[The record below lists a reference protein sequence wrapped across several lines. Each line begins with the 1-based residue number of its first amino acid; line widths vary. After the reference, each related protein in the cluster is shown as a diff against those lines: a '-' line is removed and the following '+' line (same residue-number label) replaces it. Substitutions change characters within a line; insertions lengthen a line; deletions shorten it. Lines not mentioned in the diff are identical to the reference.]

1 MYNELRKNPNPIKD
15 VNPVKFI
22 CNYNEGA
29 YLEVQSTL
37 ERKFKV
43 EFTNSKGQVEYSTEI
58 GSNMWCRTSKKYV
71 EEYTCT
77 VKDESGKIV
86 FVDKY
91 NPTGK
96 RVYITLESK
105 SLGDTMAWFPYI
117 DEFRKKWKC
126 TIFCS
131 TFHNN
136 LFINQY
142 PDIEFV
148 SPGLNVPEIYATYR
162 IGLFFMDGKIDYSR
176 HKKDPTKISLLEMAT
191 DILGLEYSEI
201 RPILRPSKVEKKKR
215 VGIGLHSTAQAKYW
229 NNPTGWQELTDFLVL
244 QGYEV
249 VMMSK
254 EEDGYMGNFYPKGV
268 IKLPEN
274 TFDDL
279 IDNLYSCEF
288 FIGIS
293 SGLSWLAWA
302 VNIPV
307 VLISG
312 FTGEYMEPT
321 DNVIRVIEKSVCN
334 DCWSRHKFDPGDWNW
349 CPDQK
354 GTPRQFECSKS
365 ISSEMVIES
374 IISNGLLGEEII
386 KDTLNSI
393 IFYSD
398 ANYEYQAKSL
408 VESIL
413 MNAGEDVKM
422 FYYTIGFESSIEHE
436 RLTKIEIPIDVSKP
450 TGYRTFEF
458 YKPTILLEH
467 LDRFGGKSLFLDTDI
482 IVGRRFNINF
492 FENKND
498 YPLLSNGNWAC
509 PFAFEGTSRYDEN
522 ALMEYFGVSERSMEY
537 VYSNII
543 SFSERCRDFIM
554 EWKSICDNQY
564 LLSKRKVFFPFPD
577 ETAINIVLWKR
588 NATRNLGRVYLN
600 TLEFEPF
607 EYVEE
612 NDGIKGDPKINNG
625 IMGSDL
631 LRCDNSSKI
640 MLYHGIKD
648 QNVLDR
654 VIDYMNNKNENVKW
668 SQVKELEVNVVNII
682 KNNTSI

>member
-1 MYNELRKNPNPIKD
+1 MYKSLKKNPNPIKEI
-15 VNPVKFI
+15 NPVKFI
-22 CNYNEGA
+22 CNYNDGA
-29 YLEVQSTL
+29 YLEIQSSL
-37 ERKFKV
+37 DAKFKV
-43 EFTNSKGQVEYSTEI
+43 EFSNLKGQIEYSTEI
-58 GSNMWCRTSKKYV
+58 GSNMWCRTNKKFV

-77 VKDESGKIV
+77 VKDELENIV
-86 FVDKY
+86 FVEKY
-91 NPTGK
+91 NPVGK

-117 DEFRKKWKC
+117 DEFRKKWNC
-126 TIFCS
+126 SVVCS
-131 TFHNN
+131 TFHNK
-136 LFINQY
+136 LFIDQY
-142 PDIEFV
+142 PDLEFV
-148 SPGLNVPEIYATYR
+148 SPGTTVYNIYATYR
-162 IGLFFMDGKIDYSR
+162 IGLFFMDGKIDYTK

-191 DILGLEYSEI
+191 DILGLEYEEV
-201 RPILRPSKVEKKKR
+201 RPRLRPSKVEKKKR
-215 VGIGLHSTAQAKYW
+215 VGIGLHSTAQTKYW
-229 NNPTGWQELTDFLVL
+229 NNPTGWQELTDFLIL

-274 TFDDL
+274 SFDDL

-321 DNVIRVIEKSVCN
+321 NNVVRIIEKSVCN
-334 DCWSRHKFDPGDWNW
+334 DCWARHKFDPGDWNW
-349 CPDQK
+349 CPDHK
-354 GTPRQFECSKS
+354 GTARQFECSKS
-365 ISSEMVIES
+365 ITSEMVIES
-374 IISNGLLGEEII
+374 MISNGLLGGEII
-386 KDTLNSI
+386 KETIKSI
-393 IFYSD
+393 VFYSD

-413 MNAGEDVKM
+413 MNVKEEINM

-436 RLTKIEIPIDVSKP
+436 RLTKIEIPIDERKP

-458 YKPTILLEH
+458 YKPNIILEH
-467 LDRFGGKSLFLDTDI
+467 LDRFGGNSLYLDTDI
-482 IVGRRFNINF
+482 IVGRRFDIDL

-498 YPLLSNGNWAC
+498 YPLLANGNWSY
-509 PFAFEGTSRYDEN
+509 PFAFKGTETYDES
-522 ALMEYFGVSERSMEY
+522 ALMNYFGVSERSMDY

-543 SFSERCRDFIM
+543 SFSEKCRDFIM

-564 LLSKRKVFFPFPD
+564 LLSKRKMYFPFPD
-577 ETAINIVLWKR
+577 ETAINVVLWKR
-588 NATRNLGRVYLN
+588 NAKRNLGRIYLN

-612 NDGIKGDPKINNG
+612 NDGIKGNPEINNG

-648 QNVLDR
+648 KDVLDK
-654 VIDYMNNKNENVKW
+654 VIAYL
-668 SQVKELEVNVVNII
+668 KEKEMQIL
-682 KNNTSI
+682 